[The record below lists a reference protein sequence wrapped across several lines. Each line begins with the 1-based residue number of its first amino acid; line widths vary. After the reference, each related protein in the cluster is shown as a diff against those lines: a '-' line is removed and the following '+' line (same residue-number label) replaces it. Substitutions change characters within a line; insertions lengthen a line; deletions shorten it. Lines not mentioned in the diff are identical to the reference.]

1 MRLEEY
7 TDEDI
12 LNRIMEVLE
21 RYPTP
26 IKLEEMLFKPL
37 KMDVS
42 SHDAYR
48 LRKKL
53 VILGL
58 ITEAE
63 DIKGDTP
70 VSLTKEGML
79 VMIKYKRYT
88 NYLEA
93 IRKESETDAGIKSL
107 TKANIRLKNL
117 NIAVGLLSF
126 TAGILLSDPV
136 KDLLLRWLLSGK

>member
-1 MRLEEY
+1 MGLKKY

-37 KMDVS
+37 NMDVS

-63 DIKGDTP
+63 DVQKDTP

-93 IRKESETDAGIKSL
+93 IRKEAETDAGIKSL

>member
-1 MRLEEY
+1 MKKY
-7 TDEDI
+7 NDEDI

-26 IKLEEMLFKPL
+26 IKLEEMLFNPL
-37 KMDVS
+37 NMDIS
-42 SHDAYR
+42 RHDAYC

-53 VILGL
+53 VILGM
-58 ITEAE
+58 ITELE

-79 VMIKYKRYT
+79 VMIKYKSFT

-93 IRKESETDAGIKSL
+93 IRKESETDADIKAL

-126 TAGILLSDPV
+126 TTGILLSDPV
-136 KDLLLRWLLSGK
+136 KGLLLRLLFGK

>member
-79 VMIKYKRYT
+79 VMIKYKR
-88 NYLEA
+88 
-93 IRKESETDAGIKSL
+93 
-107 TKANIRLKNL
+107 
-117 NIAVGLLSF
+117 
-126 TAGILLSDPV
+126 
-136 KDLLLRWLLSGK
+136 

>member
-1 MRLEEY
+1 MGLKKY

-37 KMDVS
+37 NMDVS
-42 SHDAYR
+42 TLDAYR

-63 DIKGDTP
+63 DVQKDTP

-79 VMIKYKRYT
+79 VMVKYKSYA
-88 NYLEA
+88 NYINA
-93 IRKESETDAGIKSL
+93 IRKESETDADIKSL

>member
-1 MRLEEY
+1 MGLKKY

-37 KMDVS
+37 NMDVS

-63 DIKGDTP
+63 DVQKDTP

-93 IRKESETDAGIKSL
+93 IRKEAETDAGIKSL

-126 TAGILLSDPV
+126 TAGILLSDPI